1 MFEPRIKISS
11 DLYEKAK
18 VEAERRGYSS
28 VEEFVTHLLEQTV
41 AGGDAKTLDD
51 QNIIEEQ
58 LKGLGY
64 LD

>member
-28 VEEFVTHLLEQTV
+28 VEEFVTHLMEQTV

-51 QNIIEEQ
+51 QKIIEEQ